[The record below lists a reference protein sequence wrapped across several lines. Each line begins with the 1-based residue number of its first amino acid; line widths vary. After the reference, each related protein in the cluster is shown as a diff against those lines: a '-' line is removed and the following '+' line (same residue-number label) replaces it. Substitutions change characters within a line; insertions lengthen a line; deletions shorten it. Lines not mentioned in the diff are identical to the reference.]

1 MRDHTVKKGGAAIA
15 AKHTAPPRTSRK
27 ALGNHSGNV
36 IAVLDNG
43 LFISGGQVVTDG
55 IAGVYDW
62 PDSPPASTGVSLD
75 YLRER
80 TKRISEATA
89 RFIHPELFK
98 WLDQGE

>member
-1 MRDHTVKKGGAAIA
+1 MRGVRFYLEYPNSTEKRRA
-15 AKHTAPPRTSRK
+15 TRK

-43 LFISGGQVVTDG
+43 TYISGGQAVVDG

-62 PDSPPASTGVSLD
+62 PDSPPASTGVSLE

-80 TKRISEATA
+80 AKRISEATA
-89 RFIHPELFK
+89 REIHPELFK
-98 WLDQGE
+98 WLDRGE

>member
-1 MRDHTVKKGGAAIA
+1 MRGVKFYLEYPDSTEKRKA
-15 AKHTAPPRTSRK
+15 TRK

-62 PDSPPASTGVSLD
+62 PDSPPASTGVSLE

-80 TKRISEATA
+80 TKRVSEATA
-89 RFIHPELFK
+89 RTIHPELFK

>member
-1 MRDHTVKKGGAAIA
+1 MRGVKFYLEYPNSTEKRKA
-15 AKHTAPPRTSRK
+15 TRK

-36 IAVLDNG
+36 IAVLENG

-80 TKRISEATA
+80 AKRISEATA
-89 RFIHPELFK
+89 REIHPELFK
-98 WLDQGE
+98 WLDRGE